1 MSDAETFPPPPPARD
16 AGSKPV
22 SLDLFVGLYRTEN
35 PERLQTIFA
44 RHLAWATEQEAAG
57 RIFLTGPLASHDK
70 EKGASGLTV
79 FRVGSLD
86 EADALA
92 RTDPF
97 VIEGVNSVQVL
108 PWTVA
113 GGSLNIALRLSNS
126 DIVIH

>member
-1 MSDAETFPPPPPARD
+1 MSDAETPPAAD
-16 AGSKPV
+16 AGAKPV

-35 PERLQTIFA
+35 PERLQATFA
-44 RHLAWATEQEAAG
+44 RHLAWAIEQEAAG
-57 RIFLTGPLASHDK
+57 RIFMTGPLKSDDE
-70 EKGASGLTV
+70 EKGPSGLTV
-79 FRVGSLD
+79 FRVASLD

-97 VIEGVNSVQVL
+97 VSEGVNSVQVL

-126 DIVIH
+126 GIVIR

>member
-1 MSDAETFPPPPPARD
+1 MSDAGTPSPPPARG

-22 SLDLFVGLYRTEN
+22 SLDLFVGLYRTEH
-35 PERLQTIFA
+35 PERLQTTSA

-57 RIFLTGPLASHDK
+57 RIFLTGPLAPQDK

-79 FRVGSLD
+79 FRVASLE

-126 DIVIH
+126 GIVIR

>member
-1 MSDAETFPPPPPARD
+1 MFDAETPSPSPARD
-16 AGSKPV
+16 AGTKPV

-35 PERLQTIFA
+35 FERLQPTFA

-57 RIFLTGPLASHDK
+57 RIFLTGPLMPQDK
-70 EKGASGLTV
+70 ENGASGLTL

-108 PWTVA
+108 PWKVA
-113 GGSLNIALRLSNS
+113 GGSLNIGLRLSNS
-126 DIVIH
+126 GIAIG

>member
-1 MSDAETFPPPPPARD
+1 MSDTEPPSPPD
-16 AGSKPV
+16 AGSRPV
-22 SLDLFVGLYRTEN
+22 SLDLFVGLYQTEH
-35 PERLQTIFA
+35 PDRLQTTFA

-57 RIFLTGPLASHDK
+57 RIFLTGPLAPPDE

-97 VIEGVNSVQVL
+97 VTEGVNSVQVL

-126 DIVIH
+126 GIVVG